1 MVVRVGIF
9 EEVGEPFV
17 EGKLLLVGFCIQP
30 SRQLGVFRALKGEED
45 GIGTEFTRIRLD
57 RVDLPARDRIP
68 ETP

>member
-17 EGKLLLVGFCIQP
+17 EGKVLLVGFCIQP
-30 SRQLGVFRALKGEED
+30 SRQLGVFRTLKGEED
-45 GIGTEFTRIRLD
+45 GKGKGLTGIRLD
-57 RVDLPARDRIP
+57 RVDLPTRDRIP